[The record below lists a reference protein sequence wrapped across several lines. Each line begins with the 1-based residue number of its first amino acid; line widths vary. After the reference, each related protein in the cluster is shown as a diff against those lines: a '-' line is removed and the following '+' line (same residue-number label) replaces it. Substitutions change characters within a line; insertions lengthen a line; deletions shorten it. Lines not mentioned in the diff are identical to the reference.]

1 MERVP
6 CGVRAALPRR
16 LAGLLDP
23 AEAYLE
29 AHRAEHTTPL
39 VPVRDDPLARFT
51 ERRQRAAAMALR
63 HRAPLEAAARQLVAE
78 GSAAVDTTD
87 GKLTV
92 RLLRF
97 RHGDHV
103 LEVTRPPK
111 GPRRRSAGEAAVRRT
126 RVPRRRGSDLVAV
139 LVDRLAWEVTGI
151 GRAAVPAR
159 PVRRG
164 VEAP

>member
-1 MERVP
+1 M
-6 CGVRAALPRR
+6 RAALPRR

-29 AHRAEHTTPL
+29 AHRGQRTAPL
-39 VPVRDDPLARFT
+39 VQVGDDPLARFD
-51 ERRQRAAAMALR
+51 ERRRRATTVALR
-63 HRAPLEAAARQLVAE
+63 HRAALEAAARQLVAE
-78 GSAAVDTTD
+78 GSAAVETTD

-97 RHGDHV
+97 RRGDHV
-103 LEVTRPPK
+103 LEVTRPSQ
-111 GPRRRSAGEAAVRRT
+111 GPRRRSAGAPVVTRT
-126 RVPRRRGSDLVAV
+126 RVPRRRGPDLVAV

-159 PVRRG
+159 PAR
-164 VEAP
+164 